1 MFANESR
8 SGLMVDAVTSLSGSP
23 VETDQWQLDFVL
35 TGSQKA
41 LALPPG
47 LALAAASDRMRERAK
62 TLPARGLYFDLISF
76 LEATSKHQPTNT
88 PAISLLYA
96 LQTQLARIE
105 REGGV
110 EARWR
115 RHEAMRR
122 HVEEWCERRGVTYLP
137 RDGRRSWT
145 VSCLNVPQGRTAK
158 LERALASAQALIV
171 RSETRVTAD
180 LLTRGPN
187 LRVIARAGTGVD
199 NIDVHAATRRGIAV
213 MNAPGANTVSAA
225 EHAMGLLLAQARHIP
240 WAAEAMRRGEWD
252 RKRFEGTEL
261 RGKTIGI
268 VGLGRI
274 GGHVAQLAR
283 AFGMQVVGHDP
294 YLSPE
299 RAAELQLKLLPLEQL
314 LRQADVVTLH
324 VAHTEQTHHLINA
337 ARLKLMKPTAVLVN
351 TARGELVDEA
361 ALADAVREKRIGGA
375 AIDVFAVEPL
385 PADAPLRKLERVIL
399 TPHLAASTAEAQER
413 VSVEICG
420 AVRDALLV
428 GDLSFAINVPG
439 ISGELLR
446 RLGPMLDLAR
456 RLGRLAL
463 ALVDGPVSSVEVDY
477 GGKDDAAP
485 RPVLMAAVE
494 GLLSAM
500 SVEPVSLVNA
510 LLIAEERGIRH
521 ARRTGTPEPGFE
533 TTVGVTLEA
542 ARGRARVAGAVL
554 GNGHGRV
561 IRIDDYHVD
570 VAPEGWMLVI
580 RNRDVPGV
588 IGRVGTLLGGA
599 GINIGSYHQ
608 ARVPFPGHDAL
619 AAITVD
625 QPLTNG
631 VLDELARVPDIQ
643 LVRLA
648 NFGD

>member
-1 MFANESR
+1 MTYRVAVADRVAETGLKLLGATPEIEIANCA
-8 SGLMVDAVTSLSGSP
+8 GKP
-23 VETDQWQLDFVL
+23 
-35 TGSQKA
+35 
-41 LALPPG
+41 
-47 LALAAASDRMRERAK
+47 RE
-62 TLPARGLYFDLISF
+62 
-76 LEATSKHQPTNT
+76 E
-88 PAISLLYA
+88 
-96 LQTQLARIE
+96 
-105 REGGV
+105 
-110 EARWR
+110 
-115 RHEAMRR
+115 
-122 HVEEWCERRGVTYLP
+122 
-137 RDGRRSWT
+137 
-145 VSCLNVPQGRTAK
+145 
-158 LERALASAQALIV
+158 LERALAGAHALIV

-213 MNAPGANTVSAA
+213 MNTPGANTVSAA
-225 EHAMGLLLAQARHIP
+225 EHTMGLLLGLARHIP

-299 RAAELQLKLLPLEQL
+299 RAAELQLKLLPLDQL
-314 LRQADVVTLH
+314 LGQADVVTLH

-337 ARLKLMKPTAVLVN
+337 ERLKLMKPTAVLVN

-361 ALADAVREKRIGGA
+361 ALADALREKRIGGA

-439 ISGELLR
+439 ISGDLLR
-446 RLGPMLDLAR
+446 RLGPLLDMAR

-463 ALVDGPVSSVEVDY
+463 ALVDGPVSAVEVDY
-477 GGKDDAAP
+477 GGKDEAAP

-542 ARGRARVAGAVL
+542 ARGRARVAGTVM
-554 GNGHGRV
+554 GNEHGRV

-570 VAPEGWMLVI
+570 VAPEGWMLVV

-608 ARVPFPGHDAL
+608 ARVSFPGHDAL

-631 VLDELARVPDIQ
+631 VLDELGRVPDIQ
-643 LVRLA
+643 FVRLV